1 MCVITVNVCSVK
13 KLLIILL
20 VLIERCLFRPQLVN
34 VYWNWGAGTKNI
46 SRLCIHIVRVNVVGN
61 QLDRVVFVAV
71 IHTDLESVEEVR
83 RVIREVKPAVV
94 AVELDHERYEHLSNP
109 SSQDEMPTMPV
120 TGDTAQDLMQQLA
133 IMEQAL
139 GGITGSNVGDEMM
152 AAIEEGRAINA
163 KIALVDRPMKATVQ
177 AMMRVP
183 LDELYGLT
191 NMLPDATKDIEEGG
205 AFDLLDM
212 LKQDGAVDDILEQ
225 FRSEFPGLTKV
236 LIEERDQ
243 FVANAL
249 HFILSDV
256 QGQIVAVLGAGHIQG
271 VKSVLQELFSED

>member
-1 MCVITVNVCSVK
+1 M
-13 KLLIILL
+13 
-20 VLIERCLFRPQLVN
+20 
-34 VYWNWGAGTKNI
+34 
-46 SRLCIHIVRVNVVGN
+46 VRVNLVGR

-71 IHTDLESVEEVR
+71 IHTDLESVKETRRVVREVR
-83 RVIREVKPAVV
+83 PAVV
-94 AVELDHERYEHLSNP
+94 AVELDHERYEHLTNP
-109 SSQDEMPTMPV
+109 GTQDELTKMPL

-133 IMEQAL
+133 AMEQAL

-183 LDELYGLT
+183 LDELYNMT
-191 NMLPDATKDIEEGG
+191 NTLPNATKDIEEGG

-243 FVANAL
+243 YVANAL
-249 HFILSDV
+249 HFILNDV
-256 QGQIVAVLGAGHIQG
+256 QGKIVAVLGAGHIQG
-271 VKSVLQELFSED
+271 VKTTLEKLLGDN

>member
-1 MCVITVNVCSVK
+1 M
-13 KLLIILL
+13 
-20 VLIERCLFRPQLVN
+20 
-34 VYWNWGAGTKNI
+34 
-46 SRLCIHIVRVNVVGN
+46 VGS

-83 RVIREVKPAVV
+83 RVVREVQPTVV

-109 SSQDEMPTMPV
+109 DIQAELTTMPL

-133 IMEQAL
+133 AMEQAL

-152 AAIEEGRAINA
+152 AAIEEGRAVNA
-163 KIALVDRPMKATVQ
+163 KVALVDRPMKDTVQ

-183 LDELYGLT
+183 LDELYSLT
-191 NMLPDATKDIEEGG
+191 NTLPDATKDIEEGG
-205 AFDLLDM
+205 AFDLMDM

-243 FVANAL
+243 YVANAL
-249 HFILSDV
+249 HFILNDV
-256 QGQIVAVLGAGHIQG
+256 EGQIVVVLGAGHIQG
-271 VKSVLQELFSED
+271 VKAALEKLLSNS

>member
-1 MCVITVNVCSVK
+1 
-13 KLLIILL
+13 
-20 VLIERCLFRPQLVN
+20 
-34 VYWNWGAGTKNI
+34 
-46 SRLCIHIVRVNVVGN
+46 VNVVGN